1 MSSLLS
7 LIISLQHLYIIEDMN
22 LDHLLQA
29 KEEKSFLLAMNTAV
43 PDLLGFEEDWV
54 KQTALSMLNRGY

>member
-43 PDLLGFEEDWV
+43 PDLLGFEED
-54 KQTALSMLNRGY
+54 